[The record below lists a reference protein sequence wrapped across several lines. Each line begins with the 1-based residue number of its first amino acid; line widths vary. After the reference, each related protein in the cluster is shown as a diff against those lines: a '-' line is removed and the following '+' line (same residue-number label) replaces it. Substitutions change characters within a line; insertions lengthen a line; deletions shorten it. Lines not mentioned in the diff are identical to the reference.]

1 MYCPTCGVAVVSGL
15 RFCNHC
21 GARLAASG
29 AEAEPKQIPAAFLI
43 AAMTV
48 VFIFGLFAISLL
60 TVILNDGLHLNS
72 GQSMGFAVFG
82 LFMLAVLE
90 GVFITLLFRRP
101 RRKQEPNQTNQLN
114 SPQTEELRA
123 LPERGEHVPSVTE
136 HTTRAFDY
144 IPKSKEMNS

>member
-21 GARLAASG
+21 GARLGALG
-29 AEAEPKQIPAAFLI
+29 AEAEPKPIPPAFLI

-101 RRKQEPNQTNQLN
+101 RRKKEPNQTKLN

-123 LPERGEHVPSVTE
+123 LPDRGEHVPSVTE

>member
-21 GARLAASG
+21 GARLAGSG
-29 AEAEPKQIPAAFLI
+29 SEAEPKQIPPAFLI

-101 RRKQEPNQTNQLN
+101 RRKKEPNQTNQLHLPN
-114 SPQTEELRA
+114 IEQPRA
-123 LPERGEHVPSVTE
+123 LPDMGEDIPSVTE

-144 IPKSKEMNS
+144 IPKEQRKR

>member
-1 MYCPTCGVAVVSGL
+1 
-15 RFCNHC
+15 
-21 GARLAASG
+21 
-29 AEAEPKQIPAAFLI
+29 
-43 AAMTV
+43 MTV

-72 GQSMGFAVFG
+72 GQSLSFALFG

-90 GVFITLLFRRP
+90 GVFITLLFRGP
-101 RRKQEPNQTNQLN
+101 RRKKEPTQTNQLH
-114 SPQTEELRA
+114 PPKTEEELRA
-123 LPERGEHVPSVTE
+123 LPDRGEPIPSVTE